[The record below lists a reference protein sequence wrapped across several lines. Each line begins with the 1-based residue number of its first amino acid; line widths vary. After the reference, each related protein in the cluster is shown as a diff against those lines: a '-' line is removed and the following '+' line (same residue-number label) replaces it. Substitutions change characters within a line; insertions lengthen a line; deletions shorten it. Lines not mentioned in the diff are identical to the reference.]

1 MPTPDWI
8 LDGLGT
14 LTNEWRPL
22 AAWWHAYFA
31 VLAGACAFGWRPRR
45 RTAAVLLVP
54 PLLSAGALAWWAANP
69 FNGVFLPA
77 LGAATAALGWR
88 LPNRPVR
95 TAPVVIL
102 IPAFVLL
109 VYAWVY
115 PHFVVAPPVVAWL
128 VAAPVGLIPC
138 PTLAMV
144 VAFALL
150 LDGLGSRPLSALL
163 GAAALFYGLFGT
175 LRLGV
180 VLDWGLVAGALLLL
194 LTAALPTRRREAAP
208 LA

>member
-1 MPTPDWI
+1 MPTPDRI
-8 LDGLGT
+8 LDGLEA
-14 LTNEWRPL
+14 LTNEWRPI

-31 VLAGACAFGWRPRR
+31 AFAVACALGWRPRR
-45 RTAAVLLVP
+45 RLAAALLVP

-69 FNGVFLPA
+69 FTGVFLPT
-77 LGAATAALGWR
+77 LGAAVVALAWR

-102 IPAFVLL
+102 IPAFGLL

-115 PHFVVAPPVVAWL
+115 PSFIVTPSIVTWL
-128 VAAPVGLIPC
+128 VAAPVGVIPC
-138 PTLAMV
+138 PTLAMG

-150 LDGLGSRPLSALL
+150 LDGLDSRSLSVLL
-163 GAAALFYGLFGT
+163 GIPALFYGLFGT

-180 VLDWGLVAGALLLL
+180 VLDWGLVTGALLLL
-194 LTAALPTRRREAAP
+194 LIAALLARRRAAAR
-208 LA
+208 LT